1 MNVLI
6 ISPFKIYP
14 VRNGFQTRVYNL
26 TKQIARKNNVTLLYV
41 NLDKTHD
48 PNDCN
53 EYLPNVQKF
62 EVRTSSRIMQLFH
75 PILLI
80 RGYRII
86 KEKEIDLII
95 AESNWAG
102 VHALILHVLSGT
114 PYILNEQNA
123 EYIRWK
129 RMGKRMNGI
138 VKFLEKYCCKYAKKV
153 LCVSDIDKELISNLG
168 IAREKIRVIPNGVD
182 TSQFSPNT
190 EQRIQVRNKHNIS
203 VDAPVLLFSGSLS
216 YLPNRQAVEI
226 IYTSLIN
233 TIQNEIPDIKLLIVG
248 ANPPHEYIHEA
259 IVYTGAVDKIESYI
273 NASDVVIAP
282 LVSGGG
288 TKLKIIEALAC
299 GKYVVTTKV
308 GAEGLEDEKL
318 KHYLRVVDDWD
329 QFSLEVIRILK
340 QSNKTIARIDF
351 MSHYSWDRIGEC
363 LLLEISDEF
372 ILQEN

>member
-1 MNVLI
+1 MD
-6 ISPFKIYP
+6 
-14 VRNGFQTRVYNL
+14 
-26 TKQIARKNNVTLLYV
+26 
-41 NLDKTHD
+41 LDKKRG
-48 PNDCN
+48 PNDHN

-62 EVRTSSRIMQLFH
+62 GIQTSFRIAQLFH
-75 PILLI
+75 PLLLV
-80 RGYRII
+80 RGYKVI
-86 KEKEIDLII
+86 KEKKIDLIL

-102 VHALILHVLSGT
+102 VHALILHILCGT
-114 PYILNEQNA
+114 PYVLNEQNA

-129 RMGKRMNGI
+129 RMDKRMGGV
-138 VKFLEKYCCKYAKKV
+138 VKFLEKYCCRYAKKV
-153 LCVSDIDKELISNLG
+153 LCVSEIDKDFISNLG
-168 IAREKIRVIPNGVD
+168 IDRGKIRVIPNGVD
-182 TSQFSPNT
+182 TSQFFPNS
-190 EQRIQVRNKHNIS
+190 EQRFQIRQKYKIPM
-203 VDAPVLLFSGSLS
+203 DTPVLLFSGSLS
-216 YLPNRQAVEI
+216 YLPNRQAIGI
-226 IYTSLIN
+226 IYTSLLNVIHD
-233 TIQNEIPDIKLLIVG
+233 ELPRIKFLIVG
-248 ANPPHEYIHEA
+248 ANPPHEYEHET
-259 IVYTGAVDKIESYI
+259 ILYTGAVDRIEPYI

-340 QSNKTIARIDF
+340 QSNKTITRIDF